1 MRRVTPDSADMPFL
15 EHLEELRWR
24 IIWSLFAIVVGV
36 TVGFLLVMHFDLVT
50 HLESPIL
57 PYLNGKHVVATHP
70 TDGLQ
75 ITISASIWIGVVLSF
90 PFVVYQAW
98 LFLLPALYQRER
110 TFLIAAL
117 VGGMVLFAAG
127 ALFAYWVV
135 LPMSLPWLFRFFGT
149 ALDPMI
155 TAESYFGFV
164 FGLVLSF
171 GLAFELPVVVLL
183 LAAAGLVKPELLA
196 KARRYA
202 IVVIVTAAAFLTPGG
217 DPTSTL
223 ALALPLYV
231 LYELSVLVA
240 RVIWRRRAADD
251 SVAILLA
258 PLVLL
263 RHVARLRERSAAVT

>member
-1 MRRVTPDSADMPFL
+1 MPFL

-36 TVGFLLVMHFDLVT
+36 AVGFVLVMRFDLVG

-57 PYLNGKHVVATHP
+57 PFLNGKHIVATHP

-75 ITISASIWIGVVLSF
+75 ITVSASIWIGVVLSF

-98 LFLLPALYQRER
+98 LFLLPALYPRER
-110 TFLIAAL
+110 TLLIAAL
-117 VGGMVLFAAG
+117 GGGMVLFAAG

-135 LPMSLPWLFRFFGT
+135 LPMSLPWLFNFFGT
-149 ALDPMI
+149 AFDPMI

-196 KARRYA
+196 KVRRYA

-217 DPTSTL
+217 DPTSTI

-263 RHVARLRERSAAVT
+263 RHVARLRQRSVAVS

>member
-1 MRRVTPDSADMPFL
+1 MPFL

-24 IIWSLFAIVVGV
+24 IIWSLVAIVLGV
-36 TVGFLLVMHFDLVT
+36 AAGFFLVLQFDIVKLL
-50 HLESPIL
+50 EAPIL
-57 PYLNGKHVVATHP
+57 PYLSGKNVVATRP

-75 ITISASIWIGVVLSF
+75 ITMNASIWIGVVLSF

-98 LFLLPALYQRER
+98 LFLLPALYPRER
-110 TFLIAAL
+110 SLLVAAL
-117 VGGMVLFAAG
+117 VGGMLLFAAG

-135 LPMSLPWLFRFFGT
+135 LPMSLPWLFKFFGT

-183 LAAAGLVKPELLA
+183 LAAAGLVRPEMLT
-196 KARRYA
+196 KVRRYA
-202 IVVIVTAAAFLTPGG
+202 IVLIVTAAAFLTPGG
-217 DPTSTL
+217 DPMSTI

-240 RVIWRRRAADD
+240 RVIWRRRAKDD

-263 RHVARLRERSAAVT
+263 RQVARLRVPAG